1 MQGIIQMNHGAGTAR
16 PSLCMVLL
24 MLCLTGLSG
33 CGSVETYK
41 NTLRDAS
48 GAMVRITVL
57 SLRFEG
63 SPTGGYLEKVEDR
76 VLYACKNLLDSAD
89 YRFRSEKIPWDTKI
103 RVVFTAS
110 ECQNVVDQAQPELEE
125 LQLQALSP
133 PN

>member
-1 MQGIIQMNHGAGTAR
+1 MKTAIKINDRHGTSWS
-16 PSLCMVLL
+16 SLCMVLL
-24 MLCLTGLSG
+24 VLCLTLLNG

-48 GAMVRITVL
+48 GTMVRITVL
-57 SLRFEG
+57 YLRFEG